1 MPPRHSPIRA
11 DTGDSPPVAWVVRR
25 NMDPWLPTLLIW
37 TLLMAGPIP
46 VIHSLSHRSNGSRH
60 DL

>member
-1 MPPRHSPIRA
+1 
-11 DTGDSPPVAWVVRR
+11 
-25 NMDPWLPTLLIW
+25 MDPWLPTLLIW